1 MISKPT
7 TPQLI
12 DAVCAELANEVA
24 PVLDGPRRVVLDMAI
39 GVLRAAAVRCAT
51 EISWMNEEA
60 AAIEALGRQLAA
72 EIPDSADL
80 AAALA
85 DYDDARTANV
95 LLADVQ
101 SAYECAGE
109 VLSCAIEAAYR
120 TGRSDHIAAVTD
132 LVRERVAHQ
141 NVVTGTF
148 EAVGRSATSS

>member
-24 PVLDGPRRVVLDMAI
+24 PALDGPTRVVLDMAI
-39 GVLRAAAVRCAT
+39 GVLSAAAVRCAT

-60 AAIEALGRQLAA
+60 AAIEQLGRRLAA
-72 EIPDSADL
+72 EIPDPTDL
-80 AAALA
+80 RTAIAA
-85 DYDDARTANV
+85 YDGARTASA

-120 TGRSDHIAAVTD
+120 TGRSDHIAAVTE
-132 LVRERVAHQ
+132 LVRERIAHQ

-148 EAVGRSATSS
+148 EAVGRSST